1 MWSSISKTQGVNK
14 HLKNSL
20 NFKQDNMKL
29 NLMTSNAITLKCCGQ
44 DLHIR
49 EVTVHG
55 ELRTQVELGCPLDK
69 EMIWDYLDNKY
80 VIPRALINGR
90 RQRIISRNLKMSQC
104 QL

>member
-1 MWSSISKTQGVNK
+1 MWSSISKIQSVNK

-29 NLMTSNAITLKCCGQ
+29 NLMTSNAITLKSCGQ

-55 ELRTQVELGCPLDK
+55 GIKDTSGTQLPFG
-69 EMIWDYLDNKY
+69 
-80 VIPRALINGR
+80 
-90 RQRIISRNLKMSQC
+90 
-104 QL
+104 